1 MKAPPFHYHAPDDLA
16 SAVALLASLENA
28 RVLAGGQSLM
38 PMMNLRVAA
47 PDHLIDLGRIA
58 DLRGVEETPQGLRIG
73 AMTTQ
78 RALEKSDLV
87 RRLCPLLAE
96 AVTHVGHQQTRN
108 RGTLGGSLCHLDP
121 GAELPVAAAALDAV
135 LHVAGPAGARQI
147 AFRDFPF
154 DYLTPSLAP
163 GEVLTHVVF
172 ARAPA
177 NSGAA
182 FLEFNRRPADFA
194 IVSVA
199 ATLTLDSDGRVTQA
213 AIALGGISHA
223 PIRVTQAEA
232 ILIGAHAAAP
242 AWDSAARLAAQSP
255 CDGDE
260 LYPADYRQELCG
272 VLVRRALAIAC
283 QRAGGA
289 SHV

>member
-1 MKAPPFHYHAPDDLA
+1 MKAPPFFYHAPDDLA
-16 SAVALLASLENA
+16 SAVALLAQYENA

-38 PMMNLRVAA
+38 PMMNLRVAG

-73 AMTTQ
+73 AMVTQ

-87 RRLCPLLAE
+87 ARVCPLLSE

-135 LHVAGPAGARQI
+135 LRVVGPAGARDI
-147 AFRDFPF
+147 AFADFPL

-163 GEVLTHVVF
+163 GEVLTHVTF
-172 ARAPA
+172 PRAGRGG
-177 NSGAA
+177 GAA

-194 IVSVA
+194 IVCVA
-199 ATLTLDSDGRVTQA
+199 LTLTLGADGSITQA
-213 AIALGGISHA
+213 AIAIGGVSHA
-223 PIRVTQAEA
+223 PVRLSQVEA
-232 ILIGAHAAAP
+232 YLMGARADEAAFAG
-242 AWDSAARLAAQSP
+242 AAGLAALTP

-260 LYPADYRQELCG
+260 VYPAEYRQELCG
-272 VLVRRALAIAC
+272 VLVRRALVIAAA
-283 QRAGGA
+283 RAGA
-289 SHV
+289 LAHV

>member
-1 MKAPPFHYHAPDDLA
+1 MKAPPFRYHAPDDLA
-16 SAVALLASLENA
+16 SAVALLAQYENA

-58 DLRGVEETPQGLRIG
+58 DLRSIEETPQGLRIG
-73 AMTTQ
+73 AMVTQ
-78 RALEKSDLV
+78 RALEKSELV
-87 RRLCPLLAE
+87 ARACPLLSE

-135 LHVAGPAGARQI
+135 MHVVGPAGARDI
-147 AFRDFPF
+147 AFADFPL

-163 GEVLTHVVF
+163 GEVLAHVTF
-172 ARAPA
+172 PRAGRG
-177 NSGAA
+177 SGAA

-199 ATLTLDSDGRVTQA
+199 ATLTLSADAVITQT
-213 AIALGGISHA
+213 AIAIGGVSHA
-223 PIRVTQAEA
+223 PV
-232 ILIGAHAAAP
+232 
-242 AWDSAARLAAQSP
+242 RLAQVEAYLMGARADEATFAGAASLAASSA

-260 LYPADYRQELCG
+260 VYPSDYRQELCG
-272 VLVRRALAIAC
+272 VLVRRALVIAR
-283 QRAGGA
+283 QRAGGVA
-289 SHV
+289 HV

>member
-16 SAVALLASLENA
+16 SAVALLATLENA

-38 PMMNLRVAA
+38 PMMNLRLAG

-58 DLRGVEETPQGLRIG
+58 DLRRIEETPQGLRIG

-96 AVTHVGHQQTRN
+96 AVALVGHQQTRN

-121 GAELPVAAAALDAV
+121 GAELPVVAAALDAV
-135 LHVAGPAGARQI
+135 LHVAGPAGARRI
-147 AFRDFPF
+147 AFRDFPL

-163 GEVLTHVVF
+163 GEVLTHVDI

-194 IVSVA
+194 IVSAA
-199 ATLTLDSDGRVTQA
+199 ATLTLGGDGRITQV
-213 AIALGGISHA
+213 AIALGGVSHA
-223 PIRVTQAEA
+223 PVRLAQAEA
-232 ILIGAHAAAP
+232 GLIGARASVS
-242 AWDSAARLAAQSP
+242 AWESAAHLAAQSP

-260 LYPADYRQELCG
+260 LYPADYRQELSG

-289 SHV
+289 AHV